1 MAVIAKGMITLVNV
15 NDAYSVTVTPSA
27 CAIKADF
34 DGSNPILDEAY
45 CDISVVRGDVKVPF
59 TIASTQ
65 KSNNG
70 ITFQLSANGAG
81 TVRRMA
87 LTAIPSDVLSG
98 NVTMNIETEDEFVA
112 QVVFQYSVTREA
124 TMLDWIQDWETN
136 KTTIGNTYMITPKIF
151 VGKRENTT
159 ENDPLGDLT
168 GVYIGPSDIMGGN
181 GGPGIYGY
189 KAGDSIF
196 HINKDTAQIAHWFF
210 DTDSLYIGTKWYLT
224 DTFTAADSMTLGLSG
239 LIGHKWRLMADG
251 SGKLAGGNISWT
263 DAGELTI
270 LINNESLATT
280 LNTHGTTISNHT
292 TRIGSLEVSAA
303 GFTTHFESVESS
315 LSAHA
320 DSISGLTSTTQNHT
334 TRIGS
339 LEVSAAGFTTH
350 FESVESNLSNH
361 ASSIQQN
368 ANSITGIVN
377 GLTNT
382 GINISD
388 GSLTLN
394 AGSTVWQLNS
404 SGDSYIAGWL
414 IKSTRLATDNVC
426 LESGNG
432 VMGLYMSA
440 YATSSF
446 KTRTSNLE
454 DFIDD
459 RGGIYMQVKAASGN
473 NPASANLAAYN
484 VDGYRVF
491 KLKTDGISYI
501 AGWAFDDS
509 TLYTG
514 TAVDISGSYT
524 GSSGHITI
532 GPNGLRGYKWRFED
546 TGAGALAGGNISWD
560 AAGNVTFGASVSL
573 NWIQGINEAKG
584 LANSAQK
591 SADISQQM
599 AYGKML
605 FRDPEFSGTDYNGS
619 DQYPFNMATGASSR
633 ALVTDN
639 DAPNSTHKVMEI
651 TNTSWANNDDWRLGG
666 FYFANQSRANAKFAV
681 RIIAKI
687 PLYWKIQNYH
697 NQYGEDA
704 TTEWLTPTTGTGK
717 YEEYICV
724 VKCGANGTFSTIN
737 HFALVFDGPTGY
749 SIDTTN
755 NSASNLTIYVQ
766 DSQGHTNTISS
777 VVWDIAYASVVDL
790 TSSDK
795 LTTAIDINGIYTGTL
810 RADQIIA
817 GTIDATNI
825 ASNTLTSGAIISN
838 GNAWALKKDGSG
850 YLANENISW
859 DVNGNV
865 EIAGHVKKKKTI
877 ITPSNVNYYME
888 DTGDVDSENRP
899 IYALNLAKVGN
910 WVVLSGFNPGIRL
923 KLPSY
928 KYDPNV
934 SCSESQIDEARA
946 YVGSQ
951 IIITS
956 TASPVTYICGFYN
969 THMKFYNCVD
979 GVGGRWVQE
988 DDNSACFFQHSEII
1002 YLECVLNDKKL
1013 DSGFYVED
1021 IEWIAKCARKKNDV

>member
-159 ENDPLGDLT
+159 ESNPIGELT

-224 DTFTAADSMTLGLSG
+224 DTFTSADSMTLGLSG

-320 DSISGLTSTTQNHT
+320 DSISGLTTTTQNHA

-350 FESVESNLSNH
+350 FESVESSLSNH

-368 ANSITGIVN
+368 ANSISGIVT

-388 GSLTLN
+388 GTLTLN

-440 YATSSF
+440 YANSSF

-491 KLKTDGISYI
+491 KLKTDGVSYI

-651 TNTSWANNDDWRLGG
+651 TNTSWANEYDLRLGG

-704 TTEWLTPTTGTGK
+704 TTEWLTPITGTGK

-810 RADQIIA
+810 RADQIVA
-817 GTIDATNI
+817 
-825 ASNTLTSGAIISN
+825 ASADVNTLTAGFVISN
-838 GNAWALKKDGSG
+838 GNAWALNRDGSG
-850 YLANENISW
+850 WLANKKIEWQSNGDLKVDAEIEAKNVTAPFVRVDIPSTVGYSGFTLEHAYNSWFAPSDGCYIFLPNDAKYSGRVITIHYGIRPSGQGSQSSPINFLCDNINARFFLLYESSTMDYHDGYRAIQLTAGMTMRLQAIPSW
-859 DVNGNV
+859 INDDNGNTV
-865 EIAGHVKKKKTI
+865 EFVNWYLLGFTAGTHVGLTMYKDDVI
-877 ITPSNVNYYME
+877 D
-888 DTGDVDSENRP
+888 DTLWTQYKSQKDG
-899 IYALNLAKVGN
+899 NL
-910 WVVLSGFNPGIRL
+910 
-923 KLPSY
+923 
-928 KYDPNV
+928 
-934 SCSESQIDEARA
+934 
-946 YVGSQ
+946 
-951 IIITS
+951 
-956 TASPVTYICGFYN
+956 
-969 THMKFYNCVD
+969 
-979 GVGGRWVQE
+979 
-988 DDNSACFFQHSEII
+988 
-1002 YLECVLNDKKL
+1002 
-1013 DSGFYVED
+1013 
-1021 IEWIAKCARKKNDV
+1021 

>member
-159 ENDPLGDLT
+159 ESNPIGELT

-224 DTFTAADSMTLGLSG
+224 DTFTSADSMTLGLSG

-320 DSISGLTSTTQNHT
+320 DSISGLTTTTQNHA

-350 FESVESNLSNH
+350 FESVESSLSNH

-368 ANSITGIVN
+368 ANSISGIVT

-388 GSLTLN
+388 GTLTLN

-440 YATSSF
+440 YANSSF

-491 KLKTDGISYI
+491 KLKTDGVSYI

-651 TNTSWANNDDWRLGG
+651 TNTSWANEYDLRLGG

-704 TTEWLTPTTGTGK
+704 TTEWLTPITGTGK

-737 HFALVFDGPTGY
+737 HFALVFDGSTGY

-810 RADQIIA
+810 RADQIVA
-817 GTIDATNI
+817 
-825 ASNTLTSGAIISN
+825 ASADVNTLTAGFVISN
-838 GNAWALKKDGSG
+838 GNAWALNRDGSG
-850 YLANENISW
+850 WLANKKIEWQSNGDLKVDAEIEAKNVTAPFVRVDIPSTVGYSGFTLEHAYNSWFAPSDGCYIFLPNDAKYSGRVITIHYGIRPSGQGSQSSPINFLCDNINARFFLLYESSTMDYHDGYRAIQLTAGMTMRLQAIPSW
-859 DVNGNV
+859 INDDNGNTV
-865 EIAGHVKKKKTI
+865 EFVNWYLLGFTAGTHVGLTMYKDDVI
-877 ITPSNVNYYME
+877 D
-888 DTGDVDSENRP
+888 DTLWTQYKSQKDG
-899 IYALNLAKVGN
+899 NL
-910 WVVLSGFNPGIRL
+910 
-923 KLPSY
+923 
-928 KYDPNV
+928 
-934 SCSESQIDEARA
+934 
-946 YVGSQ
+946 
-951 IIITS
+951 
-956 TASPVTYICGFYN
+956 
-969 THMKFYNCVD
+969 
-979 GVGGRWVQE
+979 
-988 DDNSACFFQHSEII
+988 
-1002 YLECVLNDKKL
+1002 
-1013 DSGFYVED
+1013 
-1021 IEWIAKCARKKNDV
+1021 

>member
-1 MAVIAKGMITLVNV
+1 MITLVNV

-159 ENDPLGDLT
+159 ESDPLGELT

-224 DTFTAADSMTLGLSG
+224 DTFTAVDSMTLGLSG

-320 DSISGLTSTTQNHT
+320 DSISGLTTTTQNHA

-350 FESVESNLSNH
+350 FESVESSLSNH

-368 ANSITGIVN
+368 ANSISGIVT

-388 GSLTLN
+388 GTLTLN
-394 AGSTVWQLNS
+394 AGSTIWQLNS

-414 IKSTRLATDNVC
+414 IKATRIATDSVC
-426 LESGNG
+426 LESGSG

-440 YATSSF
+440 SDNSRF
-446 KTRTSNLE
+446 KTRTNSLE
-454 DFIDD
+454 DFIDSY
-459 RGGIYMQVKAASGN
+459 GGIYMQVKAASGN
-473 NPASANLAAYN
+473 NPASANMAAYDA
-484 VDGYRVF
+484 DGYRVF
-491 KLKTDGISYI
+491 KLKSNGVCYI
-501 AGWAFDDS
+501 AGWAFDYT

-514 TAVDISGSYT
+514 TAVDTNGSFT

-532 GPNGLRGYKWRFED
+532 GPNGLRGYKWRLED
-546 TGAGALAGGNISWD
+546 TGAGALAGGNISWN
-560 AAGNVTFGASVSL
+560 AAGDVTFAASVSL
-573 NWIQGINEAKG
+573 NWTQGINEAKG

-591 SADISQQM
+591 AADISQQM
-599 AYGKML
+599 AYGKVL

-619 DQYPFNMATGASSR
+619 DLYPYNMATGASSR

-749 SIDTTN
+749 SINTTN

-817 GTIDATNI
+817 
-825 ASNTLTSGAIISN
+825 ASADVNTLTAGFVISN
-838 GNAWALKKDGSG
+838 GNAWALNRDGSG
-850 YLANENISW
+850 WLANKKIEWQSNGDLKVDAEIEAKNVTAPFVRVDIPSTVGYSGFTLEHAYNSWFAPSDGCYIFLPNDAKYSGRVITIHYGIRPSGPGSTSSPINFLCDNINARFFLLYESSTMDYYDGYRAIQLTAGMTMRLQAIPSW
-859 DVNGNV
+859 INDDNGNTV
-865 EIAGHVKKKKTI
+865 EFVNWYLLGFTAGTHVGLTMYKDDVI
-877 ITPSNVNYYME
+877 D
-888 DTGDVDSENRP
+888 DTLWTQYKSQKDG
-899 IYALNLAKVGN
+899 NL
-910 WVVLSGFNPGIRL
+910 
-923 KLPSY
+923 
-928 KYDPNV
+928 
-934 SCSESQIDEARA
+934 
-946 YVGSQ
+946 
-951 IIITS
+951 
-956 TASPVTYICGFYN
+956 
-969 THMKFYNCVD
+969 
-979 GVGGRWVQE
+979 
-988 DDNSACFFQHSEII
+988 
-1002 YLECVLNDKKL
+1002 
-1013 DSGFYVED
+1013 
-1021 IEWIAKCARKKNDV
+1021 

>member
-159 ENDPLGDLT
+159 ESNPIGELT

-224 DTFTAADSMTLGLSG
+224 DTFTSADSMTLGLSG

-320 DSISGLTSTTQNHT
+320 DSISGLTTTTQNHA

-350 FESVESNLSNH
+350 FESVESSLSNH

-368 ANSITGIVN
+368 ANSISGIVT

-388 GSLTLN
+388 GTLTLN

-426 LESGNG
+426 LDTGNG

-440 YATSSF
+440 YANSSF

-491 KLKTDGISYI
+491 KLKTDGVSYI

-651 TNTSWANNDDWRLGG
+651 TNTSWANEYDLRLGG

-704 TTEWLTPTTGTGK
+704 TTEWLTPITGTGK

-810 RADQIIA
+810 RADQIVA
-817 GTIDATNI
+817 
-825 ASNTLTSGAIISN
+825 ASADVNTLTAGFVISN
-838 GNAWALKKDGSG
+838 GNAWALNRDGSG
-850 YLANENISW
+850 WLANKKIEWQSNGDLKVDAEIEAKNVTAPFVRVDIPSTVGYSGFTLEHAYNSWFAPSDGCYIFLPNDAKYSGRVITIHYGIRPSGQGSQSSPINFLCDNINARFFLLYESSTMDYHDGYRAIQLTAGMTMRLQAIPSW
-859 DVNGNV
+859 INDDNGNTV
-865 EIAGHVKKKKTI
+865 EFVNWYLLGFTAGTHVGLTMYKDDVI
-877 ITPSNVNYYME
+877 D
-888 DTGDVDSENRP
+888 DTLWTQYKSQKDG
-899 IYALNLAKVGN
+899 NL
-910 WVVLSGFNPGIRL
+910 
-923 KLPSY
+923 
-928 KYDPNV
+928 
-934 SCSESQIDEARA
+934 
-946 YVGSQ
+946 
-951 IIITS
+951 
-956 TASPVTYICGFYN
+956 
-969 THMKFYNCVD
+969 
-979 GVGGRWVQE
+979 
-988 DDNSACFFQHSEII
+988 
-1002 YLECVLNDKKL
+1002 
-1013 DSGFYVED
+1013 
-1021 IEWIAKCARKKNDV
+1021 

>member
-1 MAVIAKGMITLVNV
+1 M
-15 NDAYSVTVTPSA
+15 
-27 CAIKADF
+27 
-34 DGSNPILDEAY
+34 
-45 CDISVVRGDVKVPF
+45 
-59 TIASTQ
+59 
-65 KSNNG
+65 
-70 ITFQLSANGAG
+70 
-81 TVRRMA
+81 
-87 LTAIPSDVLSG
+87 
-98 NVTMNIETEDEFVA
+98 
-112 QVVFQYSVTREA
+112 
-124 TMLDWIQDWETN
+124 
-136 KTTIGNTYMITPKIF
+136 
-151 VGKRENTT
+151 
-159 ENDPLGDLT
+159 
-168 GVYIGPSDIMGGN
+168 
-181 GGPGIYGY
+181 
-189 KAGDSIF
+189 
-196 HINKDTAQIAHWFF
+196 
-210 DTDSLYIGTKWYLT
+210 
-224 DTFTAADSMTLGLSG
+224 
-239 LIGHKWRLMADG
+239 
-251 SGKLAGGNISWT
+251 
-263 DAGELTI
+263 
-270 LINNESLATT
+270 
-280 LNTHGTTISNHT
+280 
-292 TRIGSLEVSAA
+292 
-303 GFTTHFESVESS
+303 
-315 LSAHA
+315 
-320 DSISGLTSTTQNHT
+320 
-334 TRIGS
+334 
-339 LEVSAAGFTTH
+339 
-350 FESVESNLSNH
+350 
-361 ASSIQQN
+361 
-368 ANSITGIVN
+368 
-377 GLTNT
+377 
-382 GINISD
+382 
-388 GSLTLN
+388 N

-440 YATSSF
+440 YANSSF

-459 RGGIYMQVKAASGN
+459 RGGIYMQVKAASVN

-491 KLKTDGISYI
+491 KLKTDGVSYI
-501 AGWAFDDS
+501 AGWAFDNS

-573 NWIQGINEAKG
+573 NWTQGINEAKG

-651 TNTSWANNDDWRLGG
+651 TNTSWANEYDLRLGG

-704 TTEWLTPTTGTGK
+704 ITEWLTSTAGTGK

-810 RADQIIA
+810 RADQIVA

-850 YLANENISW
+850 YLANGNISW
-859 DVNGNV
+859 TPNGYATFV
-865 EIAGHVKKKKTI
+865 GFLKKGKTI
-877 ITPSNVNYYME
+877 ITNDNIN
-888 DTGDVDSENRP
+888 D
-899 IYALNLAKVGN
+899 
-910 WVVLSGFNPGIRL
+910 
-923 KLPSY
+923 Y
-928 KYDPNV
+928 KRD
-934 SCSESQIDEARA
+934 D
-946 YVGSQ
+946 
-951 IIITS
+951 ITS
-956 TASPVTYICGFYN
+956 ATVLDFDKCGTWIELADGLSNISWSLPILSNYIADRYTDAQKDLIRSFIGTNLLIFNRSGSSINLVLNMTTSVNTYSISCGTGQF
-969 THMKFYNCVD
+969 
-979 GVGGRWVQE
+979 
-988 DDNSACFFQHSEII
+988 IL
-1002 YLECVLNDKKL
+1002 LECVLDVDDGKENVKW
-1013 DSGFYVED
+1013 VEV
-1021 IEWIAKCARKKNDV
+1021 KYGVLN

>member
-112 QVVFQYSVTREA
+112 QVVFQYSVIREA

-189 KAGDSIF
+189 KAGDTIF

-320 DSISGLTSTTQNHT
+320 DSISGLTTTTQNHA

-350 FESVESNLSNH
+350 FESVESSLSNH

-368 ANSITGIVN
+368 ANSISGIVT

-388 GSLTLN
+388 GTLTLN

-440 YATSSF
+440 YANSSF

-491 KLKTDGISYI
+491 KLKTDGVSYI

-651 TNTSWANNDDWRLGG
+651 TNTSWANEYDLRLGG

-704 TTEWLTPTTGTGK
+704 ITEWLTPTTGTGK

-817 GTIDATNI
+817 
-825 ASNTLTSGAIISN
+825 ASADVNTLTAGFVISN
-838 GNAWALKKDGSG
+838 GNAWALNRDGSG
-850 YLANENISW
+850 WLANKKIEWQSNGDLKVDAEIEAKNVTAPFVRVDIPSTVGYSGFTLEHAYNSWFAPSDGCYIFLPNDAKYSGRVITIHYGIRPSGQGSQSSPINFLCDNINARFFLLYESSTMDYHDGYRAIQLTAGMTMRLQAIPSW
-859 DVNGNV
+859 INDDNGNTV
-865 EIAGHVKKKKTI
+865 EFVNWYLLGFTAGTHVGLTMYKDDVI
-877 ITPSNVNYYME
+877 D
-888 DTGDVDSENRP
+888 DTLWTQYKSQKDG
-899 IYALNLAKVGN
+899 NL
-910 WVVLSGFNPGIRL
+910 
-923 KLPSY
+923 
-928 KYDPNV
+928 
-934 SCSESQIDEARA
+934 
-946 YVGSQ
+946 
-951 IIITS
+951 
-956 TASPVTYICGFYN
+956 
-969 THMKFYNCVD
+969 
-979 GVGGRWVQE
+979 
-988 DDNSACFFQHSEII
+988 
-1002 YLECVLNDKKL
+1002 
-1013 DSGFYVED
+1013 
-1021 IEWIAKCARKKNDV
+1021 